1 MRILVIAGGPFPMGR
16 GTPARTL
23 RVSEA
28 LAARGH
34 DVCVAAFPLA
44 DPQIETKLR
53 IERSEGV
60 RGYHKTSPGPSWTKL
75 FAMSPRLATRVQE
88 LLEQRCFDVI
98 YAHHYEGLLVASIA
112 RRRSGVRV
120 PIVFDSHTLLGSE
133 LGYYFPKFL
142 RTPIAWLGAILDGRL
157 IRLADAIICVT
168 DEITNFYAARA
179 KPDLPT
185 ITAASGVEIEKF
197 ACVSAPRHDAAS
209 VRVVFA
215 GNLSGYQGFDL
226 LLAAFRRI
234 RRQRRDI
241 ELVVSSPE
249 AESVL
254 SALGVDDPHAQGI
267 RVRSA
272 SFRDLPEILAAA
284 DIAANPRIVGAGI
297 PQKLLNYMASGLPTV
312 SFEGSAT
319 ILVHEKTGLVVPNG
333 DIDAFAAAITRLADA
348 RQLRLQ
354 LGNAARALVE
364 AEYKWE
370 RVAVIFERVCDRLLR

>member
-1 MRILVIAGGPFPMGR
+1 MKILVIAAGPFPLGR

-44 DPQIETKLR
+44 DPLIETQLR

-60 RGYHKTSPGPSWTKL
+60 RGYTKTSPGPSWTKL
-75 FAMSPRLATRVQE
+75 LAMSPRLAARVRE
-88 LLEQRCFDVI
+88 LLEQQPFDVI

-112 RRRSGVRV
+112 RRRSGIRV

-133 LGYYFPKFL
+133 LGSYFPQVFS
-142 RTPIAWLGAILDGRL
+142 TPIAWIGAILDGRL

-179 KPDLPT
+179 KPDLPA
-185 ITAASGVEIEKF
+185 ITAPNGVEVEKF
-197 ACVSAPRHDAAS
+197 TRAFAPRPDAAS

-226 LLAAFRRI
+226 LWAAFRRI
-234 RRQRRDI
+234 RQQRQDI
-241 ELVVSSPE
+241 ELVVASPE

-254 SALGVDDPHAQGI
+254 SALGVDDPDAQGI
-267 RVRSA
+267 RVRSG
-272 SFRDLPEILAAA
+272 SFRDLPEILASA
-284 DIAANPRIVGAGI
+284 DIAANPRIVCAGI
-297 PQKLLNYMASGLPTV
+297 PQKLLNYMAAGLPTV
-312 SFEGSAT
+312 SFEGASA

-333 DIDAFAAAITRLADA
+333 DIDGFAAAITHLADS
-348 RQLRLQ
+348 RKLRLQ

-370 RVAVIFERVCDRLLR
+370 RVAVIFERVCELLER